1 MRQHHCDNRSL
12 SPELSIIIVN
22 WNAGDLLRRCIQ
34 SIIESGPQI
43 SYEIVVV
50 DNASQDESLA
60 LLRADYAELLLNDR
74 LRVVTNSE
82 NRGFGPANN
91 QAFALTTT
99 PFVFLL
105 NPDTE
110 IFPGTIDTLIAIMRS
125 DHRIGAC
132 APKIINPDGSLQ
144 ISVFHN
150 PPRVWQT
157 LLSNLKLYL
166 LLPRRLRG
174 ELLLAD
180 HWDHNRRRLVPMVS
194 AAAILARREMIE
206 EVGGFDERFQM
217 YAEDNEWCLRI
228 TRAGWH
234 LMFEPA
240 GIVMHHG
247 SQSASQRWP
256 ELQKKRV
263 QLEAGYLFQN
273 HVLPRWRVVLNQL
286 ANYLIISAQ
295 VGWRSIRGINAPG
308 LQLQQK
314 VYGENLKRSLGIR
327 V

>member
-1 MRQHHCDNRSL
+1 LQANH
-12 SPELSIIIVN
+12 
-22 WNAGDLLRRCIQ
+22 
-34 SIIESGPQI
+34 
-43 SYEIVVV
+43 
-50 DNASQDESLA
+50 
-60 LLRADYAELLLNDR
+60 AEPLLNER
-74 LRVVTNSE
+74 LRVVTNSD

-91 QAFALTTT
+91 QAFALTTA

-157 LLSNLKLYL
+157 VLSNLKIYL

-194 AAAILARREMIE
+194 GAAILARREMID

-217 YAEDNEWCLRI
+217 YAEDNEWCLRM
-228 TRAGWH
+228 TRAGWR

-240 GIVMHHG
+240 ATVMHHG
-247 SQSASQRWP
+247 SQSASKRWP

-263 QLEAGYLFQN
+263 QLEAGYRFQN
-273 HVLPRWRVVLNQL
+273 HVLPRWRVVVNQL
-286 ANYLIISAQ
+286 TNYLIISAQ
-295 VGWRSIRGINAPG
+295 VGWRSLRGIEAPG

>member
-1 MRQHHCDNRSL
+1 
-12 SPELSIIIVN
+12 V
-22 WNAGDLLRRCIQ
+22 
-34 SIIESGPQI
+34 
-43 SYEIVVV
+43 SYEIVVI

-60 LLRADYAELLLNDR
+60 RLRANHAELLLNER
-74 LRVVTNSE
+74 LKVVTNSE

-91 QAFALTTT
+91 QAFALTTA

-125 DHRIGAC
+125 DHRIGAS
-132 APKIINPDGSLQ
+132 APKIINPDGSVQ

-157 LLSNLKLYL
+157 VLSNLKLYL

-194 AAAILARREMIE
+194 GAAILARREMIE

-240 GIVMHHG
+240 AIVMHHG
-247 SQSASQRWP
+247 SQSASKRWP
-256 ELQKKRV
+256 ELQKQRV
-263 QLEAGYLFQN
+263 QLEAGYRFQN
-273 HVLPRWRVVLNQL
+273 HVLPRWRVVINQL
-286 ANYLIISAQ
+286 TNYLIISAQ
-295 VGWRSIRGINAPG
+295 VGWRSLRGINAPG

>member
-1 MRQHHCDNRSL
+1 MNHSAHV

-22 WNAGDLLRRCIQ
+22 WNAGDLLPRCIQ
-34 SIIESGPQI
+34 SIIASGPQV
-43 SYEIVVV
+43 SYEIVVI

-60 LLRADYAELLLNDR
+60 LVRANHAELLLNGR

-82 NRGFGPANN
+82 NSGFGPANN
-91 QAFALTTT
+91 QAFALTSA

-110 IFPGTIDTLIAIMRS
+110 IFQGTIDTLIAIMRS
-125 DHRIGAC
+125 DHRVGAG
-132 APKIINPDGSLQ
+132 APKIINPDGSVQ

-157 LLSNLKLYL
+157 VLSNLKLYL

-194 AAAILARREMIE
+194 GAAILARREMIE

-240 GIVMHHG
+240 AMVMHHG
-247 SQSASQRWP
+247 SQSASKRWP
-256 ELQKKRV
+256 ELQKQRV
-263 QLEAGYLFQN
+263 QLEAGYRFQN
-273 HVLPRWRVVLNQL
+273 HVLPRWRVVINQL
-286 ANYLIISAQ
+286 TNYLIISAQ
-295 VGWRSIRGINAPG
+295 VGWRSLRGINAPG

>member
-1 MRQHHCDNRSL
+1 M

-22 WNAGDLLRRCIQ
+22 WNAGDLLPRCIQ
-34 SIIESGPQI
+34 SIIASGPQL
-43 SYEIVVV
+43 SYEIVVI

-60 LLRADYAELLLNDR
+60 LLRACQPELLLNER
-74 LRVVTNSE
+74 LRIVTNSE

-91 QAFALTTT
+91 QAFALTKA

-125 DHRIGAC
+125 DHRIGCC

-150 PPRVWQT
+150 PPKVWHT
-157 LLSNLKLYL
+157 VLSNLKLYL
-166 LLPRRLRG
+166 VLPRRLRG

-180 HWDHNRRRLVPMVS
+180 HWDHNRRRLVPMFS
-194 AAAILARREMIE
+194 GAAILARREMIE
-206 EVGGFDERFQM
+206 EVGGFDEGFQM

-228 TRAGWH
+228 TRSGWH
-234 LMFEPA
+234 LVFEPA
-240 GIVMHHG
+240 AIVMHHG
-247 SQSASQRWP
+247 SQSALKRWP
-256 ELQKKRV
+256 ELQKQQV
-263 QLEAGYLFQN
+263 QLEAGYRFQN
-273 HVLPRWRVVLNQL
+273 QVLPRWRVVVNQL

-295 VGWRSIRGINAPG
+295 VGWRSLRGINAPA
-308 LQLQQK
+308 LELQQK
-314 VYGENLKRSLGIR
+314 IYRENLKRSLGIR

>member
-1 MRQHHCDNRSL
+1 VP
-12 SPELSIIIVN
+12 PELSIVIVN
-22 WNAGDLLRRCIQ
+22 WNAGDLLLRCIE
-34 SIIESGPQI
+34 SIIASGPQVR
-43 SYEIVVV
+43 SEIVVI

-60 LLRADYAELLLNDR
+60 LLRANQAELLLNER
-74 LRVVTNSE
+74 LRIVTNSE

-91 QAFALTTT
+91 QAFALTTA

-105 NPDTE
+105 NPDSE
-110 IFPGTIDTLIAIMRS
+110 IFPGTIDTLIASMHS
-125 DHRIGAC
+125 DRRIGAC
-132 APKIINPDGSLQ
+132 APKIINPDGSVQ

-157 LLSNLKLYL
+157 VLSNLKLYL
-166 LLPRRLRG
+166 VLPRRLRG

-194 AAAILARREMIE
+194 GAAILARREMID

-240 GIVMHHG
+240 AIVMHHG
-247 SQSASQRWP
+247 GQSALKRWP
-256 ELQKKRV
+256 EMQKKQV
-263 QLEAGYLFQN
+263 QLEAGYRFQN
-273 HVLPRWRVVLNQL
+273 QVLPRWRVVVNQL
-286 ANYLIISAQ
+286 TNYLIISAQ
-295 VGWRSIRGINAPG
+295 VSWRSLRGINAPA
-308 LQLQQK
+308 LELQQK
-314 VYGENLKRSLGIR
+314 IYRENLKRSLGIR

>member
-1 MRQHHCDNRSL
+1 M
-12 SPELSIIIVN
+12 N

-34 SIIESGPQI
+34 SIIESGAQI

-50 DNASQDESLA
+50 DNASHDESLA
-60 LLRADYAELLLNDR
+60 LLRANFAELLQNER

-91 QAFALTTT
+91 QAFALTAA

-125 DHRIGAC
+125 DHQIGAC

-194 AAAILARREMIE
+194 GAAILARREMIE

-240 GIVMHHG
+240 AIVMHHG
-247 SQSASQRWP
+247 SQSASKRWP
-256 ELQKKRV
+256 ELQKTRV
-263 QLEAGYLFQN
+263 QLEAGYRFQN
-273 HVLPRWRVVLNQL
+273 QVLPRWRVVVNQL
-286 ANYLIISAQ
+286 TNYLIISAQ

-314 VYGENLKRSLGIR
+314 IYGENLKRSLGIR